1 MPNHVSNRITI
12 HAEPERVQ
20 EILEAIKYDDYK
32 IGSIDFNKII
42 PMPPE
47 LDVESG
53 SYSSRALEFYTQYI
67 KQENEPGIQA
77 KLVKEYSADQKL
89 IDHVNKKVNKLGQ
102 FFDGI
107 IGAEVFLRLEN
118 VQDDENKIAEVKL
131 LIPGNDLFV
140 KKQSKTFEEAVN
152 KAVETLNR
160 QVTKY
165 KEKLKGK

>member
-1 MPNHVSNRITI
+1 MN
-12 HAEPERVQ
+12 
-20 EILEAIKYDDYK
+20 IKINSVRFD
-32 IGSIDFNKII
+32 
-42 PMPPE
+42 
-47 LDVESG
+47 
-53 SYSSRALEFYTQYI
+53 
-67 KQENEPGIQA
+67 
-77 KLVKEYSADQKL
+77 ADQKL

-140 KKQSKTFEEAVN
+140 KKQSKTFEEAIN
-152 KAVETLNR
+152 KAAVTLNR

>member
-1 MPNHVSNRITI
+1 M
-12 HAEPERVQ
+12 
-20 EILEAIKYDDYK
+20 
-32 IGSIDFNKII
+32 
-42 PMPPE
+42 
-47 LDVESG
+47 
-53 SYSSRALEFYTQYI
+53 
-67 KQENEPGIQA
+67 
-77 KLVKEYSADQKL
+77 
-89 IDHVNKKVNKLGQ
+89 NKLGQ

-152 KAVETLNR
+152 KAIDTLNR

>member
-1 MPNHVSNRITI
+1 MD
-12 HAEPERVQ
+12 
-20 EILEAIKYDDYK
+20 IKVNSVRFD
-32 IGSIDFNKII
+32 
-42 PMPPE
+42 
-47 LDVESG
+47 
-53 SYSSRALEFYTQYI
+53 
-67 KQENEPGIQA
+67 
-77 KLVKEYSADQKL
+77 ADQKL

-152 KAVETLNR
+152 KAVDTLNR

-165 KEKLKGK
+165 KEKLRS

>member
-1 MPNHVSNRITI
+1 MN
-12 HAEPERVQ
+12 
-20 EILEAIKYDDYK
+20 IKINSVRFD
-32 IGSIDFNKII
+32 
-42 PMPPE
+42 
-47 LDVESG
+47 
-53 SYSSRALEFYTQYI
+53 
-67 KQENEPGIQA
+67 
-77 KLVKEYSADQKL
+77 ADQKL
-89 IDHVNKKVNKLGQ
+89 IDHVHKKVNKLGQ

-107 IGAEVFLRLEN
+107 IGAEIFLRLEN

-152 KAVETLNR
+152 KAVDTLNR

>member
-1 MPNHVSNRITI
+1 MD
-12 HAEPERVQ
+12 
-20 EILEAIKYDDYK
+20 IKVNTVRFD
-32 IGSIDFNKII
+32 
-42 PMPPE
+42 
-47 LDVESG
+47 
-53 SYSSRALEFYTQYI
+53 
-67 KQENEPGIQA
+67 
-77 KLVKEYSADQKL
+77 ADQKL
-89 IDHVNKKVNKLGQ
+89 IDHVHRKVNKLGQ
-102 FFDGI
+102 FFEGI

>member
-1 MPNHVSNRITI
+1 MN
-12 HAEPERVQ
+12 
-20 EILEAIKYDDYK
+20 IKVNTVRFD
-32 IGSIDFNKII
+32 
-42 PMPPE
+42 
-47 LDVESG
+47 
-53 SYSSRALEFYTQYI
+53 
-67 KQENEPGIQA
+67 
-77 KLVKEYSADQKL
+77 ADQKL

-140 KKQSKTFEEAVN
+140 KKQSKTFEEAIN
-152 KAVETLNR
+152 KAVVTLNR

>member
-1 MPNHVSNRITI
+1 MD
-12 HAEPERVQ
+12 
-20 EILEAIKYDDYK
+20 IKINTVRFD
-32 IGSIDFNKII
+32 
-42 PMPPE
+42 
-47 LDVESG
+47 
-53 SYSSRALEFYTQYI
+53 
-67 KQENEPGIQA
+67 
-77 KLVKEYSADQKL
+77 ADHKL
-89 IDHVNKKVNKLGQ
+89 IEHVNKKVNKLGQ

-131 LIPGNDLFV
+131 LIPGDDLFV
-140 KKQSKTFEEAVN
+140 KKQSKTFEEAIN

>member
-1 MPNHVSNRITI
+1 MN
-12 HAEPERVQ
+12 
-20 EILEAIKYDDYK
+20 IKVNTVHFD
-32 IGSIDFNKII
+32 
-42 PMPPE
+42 
-47 LDVESG
+47 
-53 SYSSRALEFYTQYI
+53 
-67 KQENEPGIQA
+67 
-77 KLVKEYSADQKL
+77 ADQKL
-89 IDHVNKKVNKLGQ
+89 IDHVHKKVNKLGQ

-152 KAVETLNR
+152 KAIVTLNR

>member
-1 MPNHVSNRITI
+1 MD
-12 HAEPERVQ
+12 
-20 EILEAIKYDDYK
+20 IKVNSVRFD
-32 IGSIDFNKII
+32 
-42 PMPPE
+42 
-47 LDVESG
+47 
-53 SYSSRALEFYTQYI
+53 
-67 KQENEPGIQA
+67 
-77 KLVKEYSADQKL
+77 ADQKL

-107 IGAEVFLRLEN
+107 IGAEVYLRLEN

-131 LIPGNDLFV
+131 LIPGDELFV

-152 KAVETLNR
+152 KAVDTLNR

>member
-1 MPNHVSNRITI
+1 MN
-12 HAEPERVQ
+12 
-20 EILEAIKYDDYK
+20 IKVNSVHFD
-32 IGSIDFNKII
+32 
-42 PMPPE
+42 
-47 LDVESG
+47 
-53 SYSSRALEFYTQYI
+53 
-67 KQENEPGIQA
+67 
-77 KLVKEYSADQKL
+77 ADQKL

-107 IGAEVFLRLEN
+107 IEAEVFLRLEN

-140 KKQSKTFEEAVN
+140 KKQSKTFEEAIN

-165 KEKLKGK
+165 KEKLKGI

>member
-1 MPNHVSNRITI
+1 MD
-12 HAEPERVQ
+12 
-20 EILEAIKYDDYK
+20 IKINSVHFD
-32 IGSIDFNKII
+32 
-42 PMPPE
+42 
-47 LDVESG
+47 
-53 SYSSRALEFYTQYI
+53 
-67 KQENEPGIQA
+67 
-77 KLVKEYSADQKL
+77 ADQKL
-89 IDHVNKKVNKLGQ
+89 INHVNKKVNKLGQ

-118 VQDDENKIAEVKL
+118 VQNDENKVAEIKL

-152 KAVETLNR
+152 KTVETLNR

>member
-1 MPNHVSNRITI
+1 MN
-12 HAEPERVQ
+12 
-20 EILEAIKYDDYK
+20 IKVNTVRFD
-32 IGSIDFNKII
+32 
-42 PMPPE
+42 
-47 LDVESG
+47 
-53 SYSSRALEFYTQYI
+53 
-67 KQENEPGIQA
+67 
-77 KLVKEYSADQKL
+77 ADQKL
-89 IDHVNKKVNKLGQ
+89 IDHVNKKINKLGL

-118 VQDDENKIAEVKL
+118 VQDDENKVAEVKL

-165 KEKLKGK
+165 KEKLRN

>member
-1 MPNHVSNRITI
+1 MN
-12 HAEPERVQ
+12 
-20 EILEAIKYDDYK
+20 IKVNSVRFD
-32 IGSIDFNKII
+32 
-42 PMPPE
+42 
-47 LDVESG
+47 
-53 SYSSRALEFYTQYI
+53 
-67 KQENEPGIQA
+67 
-77 KLVKEYSADQKL
+77 ADQKL

-118 VQDDENKIAEVKL
+118 VQDDENKIAEIKL

-140 KKQSKTFEEAVN
+140 KKQSKTFEEAIN

-165 KEKLKGK
+165 KEKLKGQ